1 MRCHTWMDISSNVPY
16 KVYTDFN
23 GTLYTFMNEH
33 LLKSPL
39 QPCTEISTNDHSCM
53 KTLVYI
59 HRRYPDFRQM
69 NGYLFLQIF
78 LTKVYIHLIGT
89 LDTYQWI
96 FLHISPTKVVYIH
109 RCYPDLR
116 YMNAFSFKISLQRFI
131 STHFIGSLDTY
142 EWIMLYI
149 SLTYKGVYPNFI
161 GTLVTRMN
169 IYSNFLYSGHLTSWH
184 WFFLFG
190 RLLLKKCPYFDFLD
204 YFDFFFGQRKVGY
217 S

>member
-1 MRCHTWMDISSNVPY
+1 MIIHVWKPWFTSTDVIETLDRWMGIY
-16 KVYTDFN
+16 FFKF
-23 GTLYTFMNEH
+23 
-33 LLKSPL
+33 PL
-39 QPCTEISTNDHSCM
+39 QRFISTDS
-53 KTLVYI
+53 
-59 HRRYPDFRQM
+59 
-69 NGYLFLQIF
+69 
-78 LTKVYIHLIGT
+78 IGT

-109 RCYPDLR
+109 RCYRDLR
-116 YMNAFSFKISLQRFI
+116 YMNAFSFKIPLQRFI
-131 STHFIGSLDTY
+131 STHFIGTLDTY

-204 YFDFFFGQRKVGY
+204 YFDFLSKKGRIFIIYYQRAFERY
-217 S
+217 NICP